1 MTEHHPPVITIDG
14 PSGSG
19 KSTLGRALATRF
31 GLQFVDTGLLYRGLT
46 LAVIQHGLTAAD
58 TVAIAELA
66 HSAHLELNTDPTKSP
81 ATWDLR
87 INGWDPNGEIR
98 NPAHARLLSEVS
110 AIPAVRTALLS
121 VQRAFG
127 IAGCVA
133 VGRDC
138 GMVIFP
144 DACAKIYLE
153 ASDAIRRHRR
163 ASQFE
168 EQGTAV
174 DASVLSREITER
186 DRLDAPRTF
195 RDPDA
200 CVINTDLNDIDE
212 MIRLAVQYCEDM
224 GCATPSGSS
233 APCHEERV

>member
-1 MTEHHPPVITIDG
+1 MTDHRPPVITIDG

-19 KSTLGRALATRF
+19 KSTLGRALALRY

-46 LAVIQHGLTAAD
+46 VAVIQHGLTAAD
-58 TVAIAELA
+58 APSIAELA
-66 HSAHLELNTDPTKSP
+66 RSAHIELNTDPGKAPGS
-81 ATWDLR
+81 WDLR
-87 INGWDPNGEIR
+87 INGWDPHGEER

-110 AIPAVRTALLS
+110 AIPAVRTALLA

-174 DASVLSREITER
+174 DASLLSREITER

-200 CVINTDLNDIDE
+200 CVINTDLNDIEE

-224 GCATPSGSS
+224 GCAVPSD
-233 APCHEERV
+233 ATHPRHEERV

>member
-1 MTEHHPPVITIDG
+1 MTDHTPPIITIDG

-19 KSTLGRALATRF
+19 KSTLGRALATRY

-46 LAVIQHGLTAAD
+46 VAALHKGLGAEDAE
-58 TVAIAELA
+58 AIAELA
-66 HSAHLELNTDPTKSP
+66 RTAHLELNTDPTKLP
-81 ATWDLR
+81 GTWDLR
-87 INGWDPNGEIR
+87 INGWDPHGEER
-98 NPAHARLLSEVS
+98 DPSHARLLSEVS
-110 AIPAVRTALLS
+110 AIPAVRTALLA

-127 IAGCVA
+127 LAGCVA

-144 DACAKIYLE
+144 EACAKIYLE

-168 EQGTAV
+168 EQGTSV
-174 DASVLSREITER
+174 DPSLLSREITER
-186 DRLDAPRTF
+186 DRLDAPRAF

-200 CVINTDLNDIDE
+200 CVINTDLNDISE
-212 MIRLAVQYCEDM
+212 MIRIAAQYCDDM
-224 GCATPSGSS
+224 GCTAPQCPSQ
-233 APCHEERV
+233 PRREERV